1 MIDNL
6 IFINIIDTGDRSQSK
21 DILLDFEDLL
31 MLKKLGFIVTG
42 VCVILYIFI
51 CLILRFG
58 QTKLIF
64 QPDDL
69 IKSTPEKYNLYYED
83 VWIAIDQEKIHGW
96 WIPYRQKTAPVL
108 LYFHGNGSNNGDLP
122 GIAAM
127 FNQLKLSVLLIDYRG
142 YGKSSPRFPN
152 ETRVYEDADAAWEYL
167 TKKRQ
172 IKPQNIFIYGHSL
185 GGAIAINLAIKHPQ
199 MAGLITEGTFT
210 SMKEIAGFN
219 RAFRLFPLDWI
230 ITQRFDSITKI
241 KSLQTPLL
249 IFHGSA
255 DQTIPAYMAQKLFNA
270 APEPKQL
277 VIIPQATHTNLHQAG
292 GQEYFQ
298 TLQRFIQ
305 ANSEAAHP

>member
-1 MIDNL
+1 
-6 IFINIIDTGDRSQSK
+6 
-21 DILLDFEDLL
+21 
-31 MLKKLGFIVTG
+31 MLKKLGFIIPG
-42 VCVILYIFI
+42 VCVTLYIFI

-69 IKSTPEKYNLYYED
+69 IKSTPEKYSLDYQD

-96 WIPYRQKTAPVL
+96 WIPQTKKTAPVL

-127 FNQLKLSVLLIDYRG
+127 FHKLGLSVLLIDYRG
-142 YGKSSPRFPN
+142 YGKSSPGFPN

-172 IKPQNIFIYGHSL
+172 IKPQNIFVYGHSL

-219 RAFRLFPLDWI
+219 QAFRLFPLDWI
-230 ITQRFDSITKI
+230 VTQRFDSITKI

-249 IFHGSA
+249 IFHGE
-255 DQTIPAYMAQKLFNA
+255 DDRTIPAYMAQKLFNA
-270 APEPKQL
+270 SPEPKEL
-277 VIIPQATHTNLHQAG
+277 VIIPQAGHMNVHQLG
-292 GQEYFQ
+292 GQQYFQ

-305 ANSEAAHP
+305 ANSKAADP